1 MKGIAISILT
11 ILLAGILA
19 VGGYLAV
26 SYLGTPLGYWEAWN
40 AANELIN
47 TEYKDTDYKIAGMG
61 YASSSGEYVVEIK
74 SPTKIDEYFTLRLT
88 DSGEIKTNYYES
100 QVEGKGNT
108 VVRLSKQYEA
118 YMEERGLWD
127 EFDSNYKFRGYVSVY
142 PSDYDVNYILHED
155 ALSREELELNKAY
168 EIKEFA
174 RVHGYITIEAKVEEP
189 TFETIAEILLQ
200 VKQLADEKD
209 VPFYTISVDLRQIDR
224 PSRETMVKVWN
235 FRYEDIYESDLAER
249 AKANSDNYEKLK
261 AVAGLGE

>member
-1 MKGIAISILT
+1 MKGIAIFILSV
-11 ILLAGILA
+11 LLTGILA
-19 VGGYLAV
+19 GGVYLLTG
-26 SYLGTPLGYWEAWN
+26 YLGTPAGYWEAWN

-47 TEYKDTDYKIAGMG
+47 TEYKDTDYQIASMG

-74 SPTKIDEYFTLRLT
+74 SSTKIDEYFTLRLT

-100 QVEGKGNT
+100 QVEDKGNT

-127 EFDSNYKFRGYVSVY
+127 EFDSNYKCRGYVSVH

-189 TFETIAEILLQ
+189 TFETIAQILLQ

-209 VPFYTISVDLRQIDR
+209 VPFYRISIDLRQIDR
-224 PSRETMVKVWN
+224 PSRETMVKVKD
-235 FRYEDIYESDLAER
+235 FLYEDIYETDLAAR
-249 AKANSDNYEKLK
+249 AEENCKNYDKWVQETHK
-261 AVAGLGE
+261 